1 MPRITTHNQ
10 ILSYFENLANEH
22 TLIKGF
28 YRFNWNEITS
38 AIRSLPNDFV
48 LLIESHAGDI
58 NKDTPADAPTL
69 SRTISALVL
78 APAQPDDYNKQNE
91 IFDTSE
97 CIVLDLISRI
107 KDDAKGL
114 RHDSPLKWLRGFNEA
129 SVRYDVDPRVPLFQN
144 RYGYSFIIE
153 LPAPGDLCY
162 NNEVKA
168 RFNIS

>member
-1 MPRITTHNQ
+1 MPRLTTHNQ

-69 SRTISALVL
+69 SRTISALV
-78 APAQPDDYNKQNE
+78 
-91 IFDTSE
+91 
-97 CIVLDLISRI
+97 
-107 KDDAKGL
+107 
-114 RHDSPLKWLRGFNEA
+114 
-129 SVRYDVDPRVPLFQN
+129 
-144 RYGYSFIIE
+144 
-153 LPAPGDLCY
+153 
-162 NNEVKA
+162 
-168 RFNIS
+168 